1 MWLWGMALVWVT
13 RLSLTW
19 WHKQGEGGKPGVPGR
34 DGVPGKDGLPGLS
47 GKQVSDHMPLTFTK
61 MCVNFIIF
69 CTFFHV
75 LFASFFS
82 SLPNCSLCLIIT
94 LCHFLLG
101 YRRTHRPPSIKRRA
115 GRQRST
121 RKGASICASA
131 CVDLHVMC
139 SLTDTMLL
147 IPNTLNLSL
156 SLYFHC
162 VLQSVTGPPGTKGEM
177 VSCCHGYITANT
189 VWRSTCLTCMTD
201 NLIWSKC
208 NVRAACTWALQ
219 QIFSQCCHT
228 QMPTEEQHKVLK

>member
-61 MCVNFIIF
+61 MCVHFIIF

-82 SLPNCSLCLIIT
+82 SLINCSLCLIIT

-156 SLYFHC
+156 PLFPLCSAVCHRTPWNEGWDGELLPWLHHSEHC
-162 VLQSVTGPPGTKGEM
+162 VK
-177 VSCCHGYITANT
+177 I
-189 VWRSTCLTCMTD
+189 
-201 NLIWSKC
+201 NLSHLHD
-208 NVRAACTWALQ
+208 R
-219 QIFSQCCHT
+219 
-228 QMPTEEQHKVLK
+228 

>member
-1 MWLWGMALVWVT
+1 
-13 RLSLTW
+13 
-19 WHKQGEGGKPGVPGR
+19 
-34 DGVPGKDGLPGLS
+34 
-47 GKQVSDHMPLTFTK
+47 MPLTFTK

-82 SLPNCSLCLIIT
+82 SLLNCSLCLIIT

-147 IPNTLNLSL
+147 IPTRSIYL

-189 VWRSTCLTCMTD
+189 V
-201 NLIWSKC
+201 
-208 NVRAACTWALQ
+208 
-219 QIFSQCCHT
+219 
-228 QMPTEEQHKVLK
+228 